1 MVVEGMEPEGRVEGP
16 MEDPLPPN
24 LRLPRVL
31 CNRLRFSF
39 SFSFGGGGGGGC
51 PCDLDVDA
59 WIRILLYW
67 YWYHVVCV
75 IETFKL
81 YTAVVMML
89 PVPTWSGLAGNTRDC
104 AFLIVPMGLSADRF
118 ARQMHRGMCSLSCP
132 ASNLWI

>member
-1 MVVEGMEPEGRVEGP
+1 
-16 MEDPLPPN
+16 
-24 LRLPRVL
+24 
-31 CNRLRFSF
+31 
-39 SFSFGGGGGGGC
+39 
-51 PCDLDVDA
+51 
-59 WIRILLYW
+59 LYW